1 MGHIAH
7 LSNSCEFFYD
17 PFLIFSYKTVKSFEM
32 RIGIYINYAY
42 QEASIAITQ
51 ITELYI
57 SKWIK
62 DVSLPSL
69 MLHYAP
75 FSCPIYGL
83 CVMASIKN
91 KIG

>member
-57 SKWIK
+57 
-62 DVSLPSL
+62 
-69 MLHYAP
+69 
-75 FSCPIYGL
+75 
-83 CVMASIKN
+83 
-91 KIG
+91 